1 MEMTRDEHMMKELFL
16 GELANM
22 NLSQK
27 DTNL

>member
-1 MEMTRDEHMMKELFL
+1 MEMTREEYMRELFL